1 MGNTRKKIANY
12 LARIFPIGDELSEAF
27 DQKRRLIMLYIISVV
42 AIATLVPLGI
52 VAYVQDNTTL
62 GLCDHF
68 VALFLAV
75 NLLYIVKSGKIK
87 APSIIGVSIA
97 GALFAYLFTT
107 GGVNNT
113 GHLWYYTFPLFSAFL
128 LGAKGGAIAT
138 LILFGS
144 ALLFIGISPQNS
156 EFFTTY
162 ENEFLIRF
170 MPSFLVVFA
179 YAYTFE
185 KLREKAQG
193 KLVSKNAELERIVVT
208 LKEKENAL
216 QNSQLLLEKKVQ
228 ERTADLV
235 KTNAELKA
243 SHERFTA
250 VLDSIPAHIY
260 VANMATDE
268 ILLTNKHMQ
277 DEFGLDCIGQKCW
290 KVLRAQNERCHFCP
304 NPKLINAD
312 GNPTGVYTWEDF
324 NAIKQKWY
332 LNNDRAINWVDGRL
346 ARLQIS
352 IDVTERKI
360 AENAL
365 QNVNDE
371 LEQRVAERTA
381 ELAQKNEMLNREV
394 AVREQAEQTLRQSQ
408 ERYRQ
413 AVENSPNPIFT
424 VDNEGQ
430 IRSWNKACS
439 QIFKYDLDILD
450 RSLTTLFPN
459 PENKLLAENMVH
471 GAFRREPQVDVELC
485 YQCRDGGRR
494 FMVSRVYPV
503 FDPSGNIEH
512 CVFANTDIT
521 ARKHAELEIRRAK
534 EDAETANR
542 AKSDFLANMSH
553 ELRTPLNHI
562 IGFTE
567 MVVDKR
573 FGDLNTRQ
581 QTYLNNVLQSGWHL
595 LSLVNDILDLSKVE
609 AGKLELVPGPVNLK
623 HLLQNSLVMV
633 KEKAAKHGIRLS
645 QDVDGIP
652 DSITADERKLKQILY
667 NLLSN
672 AVKFT
677 FERGSIQCNARLSDE
692 NGNIEISV
700 ADTGIGIQPDD
711 LKRIFDPFE
720 QVDGS
725 MSRRFEGTG
734 LGLSLTKKLVELHGG
749 RIWAESGG
757 EGKGSRFMFTLPLL
771 AN

>member
-1 MGNTRKKIANY
+1 MGNLKQSYANWVNHILPANLVEDTLY
-12 LARIFPIGDELSEAF
+12 E
-27 DQKRRLIMLYIISVV
+27 KRRKVIMLYIISVV
-42 AIATLVPLGI
+42 AVLTLLPLGT
-52 VAYVQDNTTL
+52 VAHFQGDGPL
-62 GLCDHF
+62 GFIDHF
-68 VALFLAV
+68 VALFLAC
-75 NLLYIVKSGKIK
+75 NLFYIKKTGRIK
-87 APSIIGVSIA
+87 FPIFAGVSIA
-97 GALFAYLFTT
+97 AALFLFLFVT
-107 GGVNNT
+107 GGVKQT

-144 ALLFIGISPQNS
+144 ALLFLGISPQNS
-156 EFFTTY
+156 EFFATY
-162 ENEFLIRF
+162 EKQFLIRF
-170 MPSFLVVFA
+170 IPSFLVVFA

-185 KLREKAQG
+185 TLREKAQG
-193 KLVSKNAELERIVVT
+193 KLVSKNAELERAVVT
-208 LKEKENAL
+208 LTEKENAL
-216 QNSQLLLEKKVQ
+216 QNSQLYLEKKVQ

-235 KTNAELKA
+235 KINAELKA
-243 SHERFTA
+243 SHERFTS

-268 ILLTNKHMQ
+268 ILFMNKHMQ
-277 DEFGLDCIGQKCW
+277 DGFGLDCIGKTCW
-290 KVLRAQNERCHFCP
+290 EVLRAQQERCHFCP

-312 GNPTGVYTWEDF
+312 GKSTGVYTWEDF

-381 ELAQKNEMLNREV
+381 ELARKNELLNREV
-394 AVREQAEQTLRQSQ
+394 TVRQQ
-408 ERYRQ
+408 
-413 AVENSPNPIFT
+413 
-424 VDNEGQ
+424 
-430 IRSWNKACS
+430 
-439 QIFKYDLDILD
+439 
-450 RSLTTLFPN
+450 
-459 PENKLLAENMVH
+459 
-471 GAFRREPQVDVELC
+471 
-485 YQCRDGGRR
+485 
-494 FMVSRVYPV
+494 
-503 FDPSGNIEH
+503 
-512 CVFANTDIT
+512 
-521 ARKHAELEIRRAK
+521 AELEIRKAK
-534 EDAETANR
+534 EESETANR
-542 AKSDFLANMSH
+542 AKSEFLANMSH

-567 MVVDKR
+567 MVVDERLGELHTK
-573 FGDLNTRQ
+573 Q
-581 QTYLNNVLQSGWHL
+581 QKYLNNVLQSGWHL
-595 LSLVNDILDLSKVE
+595 LALVNDILDLSKVE
-609 AGKLELVPGPVNLK
+609 AGKLELVPGTVNVK
-623 HLLQNSLVMV
+623 LLMQNSLVMV
-633 KEKAAKHGIRLS
+633 KEKAIKHGIRLS
-645 QDVDGIP
+645 FDVDGIP
-652 DSITADERKLKQILY
+652 ESITADERKLKQILY

-677 FERGSIQCNARLSDE
+677 PDRGSVQCEARLADGNE
-692 NGNIEISV
+692 NIEISV

-749 RIWAESGG
+749 RIWAESDGV
-757 EGKGSRFMFTLPLL
+757 GKGAAFRFTIPL
-771 AN
+771 

>member
-12 LARIFPIGDELSEAF
+12 IARIFPIGDELSEAF

-52 VAYVQDNTTL
+52 VAYVQNNTTL

-138 LILFGS
+138 LILFNF

-185 KLREKAQG
+185 TLREKAQG
-193 KLVSKNAELERIVVT
+193 KLISKNAELERAVVT

-216 QNSQLLLEKKVQ
+216 QNSQLYLEKKVQ

-235 KTNAELKA
+235 KTNAELQA

-381 ELAQKNEMLNREV
+381 ELAQKNELLNREV
-394 AVREQAEQTLRQSQ
+394 AVREQAEL
-408 ERYRQ
+408 
-413 AVENSPNPIFT
+413 
-424 VDNEGQ
+424 Q
-430 IRSWNKACS
+430 IRK
-439 QIFKYDLDILD
+439 
-450 RSLTTLFPN
+450 
-459 PENKLLAENMVH
+459 
-471 GAFRREPQVDVELC
+471 
-485 YQCRDGGRR
+485 
-494 FMVSRVYPV
+494 
-503 FDPSGNIEH
+503 
-512 CVFANTDIT
+512 
-521 ARKHAELEIRRAK
+521 AK
-534 EDAETANR
+534 EEAETANR
-542 AKSDFLANMSH
+542 AKSEFLANMSH

-609 AGKLELVPGPVNLK
+609 AGKLELEFTPVNLK

-645 QDVDGIP
+645 LDVDGIP
-652 DSITADERKLKQILY
+652 DSITVDERKLKQILY
-667 NLLSN
+667 NLVSN

-677 FERGSIQCNARLSDE
+677 FERGSVQCNARLSDE

-700 ADTGIGIQPDD
+700 ADTGIGIQPED

-725 MSRRFEGTG
+725 MNRRFEGTG

-749 RIWAESGG
+749 RIWAESAG

>member
-12 LARIFPIGDELSEAF
+12 IARIFPIGDELSEAF

-97 GALFAYLFTT
+97 GALFVYLFTT

-144 ALLFIGISPQNS
+144 ALLFLGISPQNS

-162 ENEFLIRF
+162 DNEFLIRF

-185 KLREKAQG
+185 TLREKAQG
-193 KLVSKNAELERIVVT
+193 KLISKNAEL
-208 LKEKENAL
+208 
-216 QNSQLLLEKKVQ
+216 
-228 ERTADLV
+228 
-235 KTNAELKA
+235 
-243 SHERFTA
+243 
-250 VLDSIPAHIY
+250 
-260 VANMATDE
+260 
-268 ILLTNKHMQ
+268 
-277 DEFGLDCIGQKCW
+277 
-290 KVLRAQNERCHFCP
+290 
-304 NPKLINAD
+304 
-312 GNPTGVYTWEDF
+312 
-324 NAIKQKWY
+324 
-332 LNNDRAINWVDGRL
+332 
-346 ARLQIS
+346 AR
-352 IDVTERKI
+352 
-360 AENAL
+360 
-365 QNVNDE
+365 
-371 LEQRVAERTA
+371 
-381 ELAQKNEMLNREV
+381 KNELLNREV
-394 AVREQAEQTLRQSQ
+394 AVREQAE
-408 ERYRQ
+408 
-413 AVENSPNPIFT
+413 
-424 VDNEGQ
+424 
-430 IRSWNKACS
+430 
-439 QIFKYDLDILD
+439 
-450 RSLTTLFPN
+450 
-459 PENKLLAENMVH
+459 
-471 GAFRREPQVDVELC
+471 
-485 YQCRDGGRR
+485 
-494 FMVSRVYPV
+494 
-503 FDPSGNIEH
+503 
-512 CVFANTDIT
+512 
-521 ARKHAELEIRRAK
+521 LEIRKAK
-534 EDAETANR
+534 EEAETANR
-542 AKSDFLANMSH
+542 AKSEFLANMSH

-567 MVVDKR
+567 MIVDKR

-609 AGKLELVPGPVNLK
+609 AGKLELEPGPVNLK

-645 QDVDGIP
+645 LDVDGIP

-677 FERGSIQCNARLSDE
+677 FDRGSVQCECAVIR
-692 NGNIEISV
+692 
-700 ADTGIGIQPDD
+700 
-711 LKRIFDPFE
+711 
-720 QVDGS
+720 
-725 MSRRFEGTG
+725 
-734 LGLSLTKKLVELHGG
+734 
-749 RIWAESGG
+749 
-757 EGKGSRFMFTLPLL
+757 
-771 AN
+771 

>member
-1 MGNTRKKIANY
+1 MGDTRKKIVTF
-12 LARIFPIGDELSEAF
+12 LTQIFPIGDEVSEAF
-27 DQKRRLIMLYIISVV
+27 DQKRKLIMLYIISVV
-42 AIATLVPLGI
+42 AVATLVPLGI
-52 VAYVQDNTTL
+52 VAYAQRNTTL

-68 VALFLAV
+68 VALFLAT
-75 NLLYIVKSGKIK
+75 NLLYIIRSGKIK

-97 GALFAYLFTT
+97 GVLFAYLFIT

-128 LGAKGGAIAT
+128 LGAKGGAMAT
-138 LILFGS
+138 LILFGF
-144 ALLFIGISPQNS
+144 ALLFVGISPQNS
-156 EFFTTY
+156 EIFTIY
-162 ENEFLIRF
+162 ENQFLIRF
-170 MPSFLVVFA
+170 IPSFLVVFA

-185 KLREKAQG
+185 TLREKAQDN
-193 KLVSKNAELERIVVT
+193 LISKNAELERAVEI

-216 QNSQLLLEKKVQ
+216 QNSQVILEKKVQ

-235 KTNAELKA
+235 KINAELH
-243 SHERFTA
+243 SSQERFTS

-268 ILLTNKHMQ
+268 ILFMNKHMQ
-277 DEFGLDCIGQKCW
+277 DGFGLDCIGKTCW
-290 KVLRAQNERCHFCP
+290 EVLRAQKEHCHFCP
-304 NPKLINAD
+304 NPQLINAD

-324 NAIKQKWY
+324 NAIKQRWY

-381 ELAQKNEMLNREV
+381 ELAQKNKLLNREV
-394 AVREQAEQTLRQSQ
+394 SVRQQAEQELRQSQ
-408 ERYRQ
+408 ERFRQ
-413 AVENSPNPIFT
+413 TVENSPNPIFT

-430 IRSWNKACS
+430 IRSWNTACS
-439 QIFKYDLDILD
+439 QIFKYDLDIINQPFA
-450 RSLTTLFPN
+450 TLFPDR
-459 PENKLLAENMVH
+459 ENQLLAEDMVH
-471 GAFRREPQVDVELC
+471 GVFRREPQVDVELC
-485 YQCRDGGRR
+485 YKCRDGGRR

-534 EDAETANR
+534 EAAETANR
-542 AKSDFLANMSH
+542 TKSDFLANMSH

-573 FGDLNTRQ
+573 LGDLKTRQ
-581 QTYLNNVLQSGWHL
+581 QKYLNNVLQSGWHL

-645 QDVDGIP
+645 LDVDGVP
-652 DSITADERKLKQILY
+652 ESITADERKLKQILY

-677 FERGSIQCNARLSDE
+677 PDRGRVQCEARLADE
-692 NGNIEISV
+692 NRDIEISV
-700 ADTGIGIQPDD
+700 TDTGIGIQPDD

-725 MSRRFEGTG
+725 SSRRFEGTG

-749 RIWAESGG
+749 RIWAESDGV
-757 EGKGSRFMFTLPLL
+757 GKGAAFRFTIPL
-771 AN
+771 

>member
-12 LARIFPIGDELSEAF
+12 IARIFPIGDELSEAF

-52 VAYVQDNTTL
+52 VAYVQNNMTL

-138 LILFGS
+138 LILFNF

-185 KLREKAQG
+185 TLREKAQG
-193 KLVSKNAELERIVVT
+193 KLISKNAELERAVVT

-216 QNSQLLLEKKVQ
+216 LNSQLYLEKKVQ

-235 KTNAELKA
+235 KINAELQA
-243 SHERFTA
+243 SHERFTS

-260 VANMATDE
+260 VANMATDD
-268 ILLTNKHMQ
+268 ILFTNKHMQ
-277 DEFGLDCIGQKCW
+277 DEFGLDCIGQTCW
-290 KVLRAQNERCHFCP
+290 KALRAQNERCHFCP

-381 ELAQKNEMLNREV
+381 ELAQKNELLNREV
-394 AVREQAEQTLRQSQ
+394 AVREQAES
-408 ERYRQ
+408 
-413 AVENSPNPIFT
+413 
-424 VDNEGQ
+424 
-430 IRSWNKACS
+430 
-439 QIFKYDLDILD
+439 
-450 RSLTTLFPN
+450 
-459 PENKLLAENMVH
+459 
-471 GAFRREPQVDVELC
+471 
-485 YQCRDGGRR
+485 
-494 FMVSRVYPV
+494 
-503 FDPSGNIEH
+503 
-512 CVFANTDIT
+512 
-521 ARKHAELEIRRAK
+521 EIRWAK
-534 EDAETANR
+534 EEAETANR
-542 AKSDFLANMSH
+542 AKSEFLANMSH

-652 DSITADERKLKQILY
+652 DSITVDERKLKQILY

-677 FERGSIQCNARLSDE
+677 FERGRVQCNARLSDE

-720 QVDGS
+720 QVNRSEG
-725 MSRRFEGTG
+725 RQYKGTG

-749 RIWAESGG
+749 RIWAESAG